1 MDSFSFKE
9 RVAQA
14 ANGFAPQY
22 KNVFVDYEYLLCS
35 DGFSEQ
41 GYYIIDAEEDNFR
54 HLLGVHTNLSP
65 SSFYEKCLNGELSEQ
80 DFDFAKEGQD
90 EKSVKGSV
98 RRKIAAF
105 PGFLSM
111 MTKELVVQES
121 FSKNKVFCSIATTDC
136 AVTVGFIGTKSS
148 RPRTLLKGDQIDWQ
162 KAGTV
167 DLILRKP
174 SGEQL
179 FTEVVFGDQ
188 SAVEKY
194 FPKIKDLMS
203 TEIYPS
209 RAIVPV

>member
-1 MDSFSFKE
+1 MDSLSFKE

-14 ANGFAPQY
+14 ANNFAPQY

-35 DGFSEQ
+35 DAFSDQ

-54 HLLGVHTNLSP
+54 HLLGVHTCLTP
-65 SSFYEKCLNGELSEQ
+65 SAFYEKCLKGELTDC
-80 DFDFAKEGQD
+80 DFDFVKAGHD

-98 RRKIAAF
+98 RRKIASF
-105 PGFLSM
+105 PSFLSM
-111 MTKELVVQES
+111 MTKDLVVQES

-136 AVTVGFIGTKSS
+136 AVTVGFIGTNGS

-174 SGEQL
+174 SGDSH
-179 FTEVVFGDQ
+179 FKEVVSGDQ
-188 SAVEKY
+188 SAIEKY
-194 FPKIKDLMS
+194 FPQIKDLIS
-203 TEIYPS
+203 PEIYPA
-209 RAIVPV
+209 RNIVSV